1 MTYDLNALLQAAHQ
15 KVEEQI
21 ERLGYF
27 AGVGVSS
34 DDGRIHLSLSP
45 KQGRAD
51 ASRRLA
57 PMKMW
62 KLDGK
67 RIRFDNLKAAIAE
80 LQEDIMETK
89 MYMNVETGN
98 VDDYEGWWYEDADG
112 HEVNAVDLGEVVEVV
127 RNVSGEWEEV

>member
-1 MTYDLNALLQAAHQ
+1 MVKDERKGANEMTTVQEDTKMAYDLNALLQAAHQ
-15 KVEEQI
+15 KVAEQI

-27 AGVGVSS
+27 SGVGVSS

-67 RIRFDNLKAAIAE
+67 RISFDNLKAAIAE
-80 LQEDIMETK
+80 LQ
-89 MYMNVETGN
+89 
-98 VDDYEGWWYEDADG
+98 DAAAN
-112 HEVNAVDLGEVVEVV
+112 NATV
-127 RNVSGEWEEV
+127 